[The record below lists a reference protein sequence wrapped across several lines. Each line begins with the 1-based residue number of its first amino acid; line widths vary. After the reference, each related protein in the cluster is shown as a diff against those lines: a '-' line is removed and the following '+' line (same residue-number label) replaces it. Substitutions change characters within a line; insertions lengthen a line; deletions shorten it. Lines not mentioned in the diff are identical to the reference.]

1 MHEVPFDSK
10 RAVVPNTA
18 GKVYMDG
25 LRTPQSPPPPPP
37 LEPLT
42 QPEKLQGQQLTYD
55 QQQVQ
60 QQQQQ
65 QQQQQLQQQEP
76 QHFGT
81 TCENFKQQQQLQQQ
95 EPQHFGTPSEN
106 FEQQQQQQ
114 QEGDPVTPQIL
125 HGSTQTHA
133 DHVTLWSPS
142 TDGQFGGDSGVG
154 GKSGG
159 EGRLCGGAGVY
170 VVGWLKRGPSGIIGT
185 NAVDADETVASIAEV
200 GILLPSCQVALSVA
214 FCAPH

>member
-1 MHEVPFDSK
+1 
-10 RAVVPNTA
+10 
-18 GKVYMDG
+18 MDG

-65 QQQQQLQQQEP
+65 Q
-76 QHFGT
+76 
-81 TCENFKQQQQLQQQ
+81 QQQQLQQQ

>member
-65 QQQQQLQQQEP
+65 Q
-76 QHFGT
+76 
-81 TCENFKQQQQLQQQ
+81 QQQQLQQQ